1 MPFARRRGR
10 REVSGMEAV
19 VGGGGGESQWRSSGS
34 NPEEAF
40 EVSLERSDLVRGHVL
55 GISSLSLQETG
66 VASRGRRKRQRR
78 LR

>member
-19 VGGGGGESQWRSSGS
+19 VGGGESQWRSSGS